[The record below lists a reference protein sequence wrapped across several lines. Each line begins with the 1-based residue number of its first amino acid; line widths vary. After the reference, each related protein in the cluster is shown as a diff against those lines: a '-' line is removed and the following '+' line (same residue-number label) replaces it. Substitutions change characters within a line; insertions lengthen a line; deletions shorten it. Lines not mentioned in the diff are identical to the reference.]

1 MSEKVTA
8 TFEVSSWDE
17 QQIDEAVGVAKL
29 TRAEV
34 TQTYSGD
41 IDGSSVTQ
49 WLMAYAPD
57 KSATFVGLER
67 VKGTI
72 GGRHGSLV
80 LQHVGRYDNGAATS
94 ELTIVSGTNEL
105 KGAEGSGSFK
115 ADPAGSVTLDISFG
129 D

>member
-1 MSEKVTA
+1 M
-8 TFEVSSWDE
+8 
-17 QQIDEAVGVAKL
+17 L
-29 TRAEV
+29 TLGSIGR
-34 TQTYSGD
+34 SGD
-41 IDGSSVTQ
+41 
-49 WLMAYAPD
+49 PD
-57 KSATFVGLER
+57 R
-67 VKGTI
+67 